1 MPFPI
6 ALTLGLAAFAIA
18 VVVGTRLGSQGLRG
32 LDDTQKV
39 ALVDQLARRQNAGV
53 WTGLALVAGYFVAL
67 TQFHDRRAALLGY
80 FVIAALLVGAGV
92 WRSRAALTEA
102 GITGEQ
108 AKPFQTASLVRV
120 AGLALLFAGV
130 WFSVH

>member
-18 VVVGTRLGSQGLRG
+18 VVAGTRLGRQGLQG
-32 LDDTQKV
+32 LNDTQKV
-39 ALVDQLARRQNAGV
+39 ALVDQLARRRSTGV
-53 WTGLALVAGYFVAL
+53 WISLALVVGYFVAL
-67 TQFHDRRAALLGY
+67 THFQNRRAALLGY
-80 FVIAALLVGAGV
+80 FVVAAVLVGAGV
-92 WRSRAALTEA
+92 RRSRAALTEA

-108 AKPFQTASLVRV
+108 AQPFRTASLVRV